1 MNRRKFLR
9 SLSRTALVLPFADVV
24 ALAAPPQQ
32 QMGPDKRVH
41 IGPHDREYNAV
52 AAPPP
57 PGPKSPIEGT
67 PLGVKFYDVVK
78 ESGLNAVT
86 TYGGI
91 GHNKYLLETTGCGLA
106 FYDYDNDGWVD
117 LFLVNGWRLEGFP
130 DGNAPH
136 CHLFKNN
143 RDGTFTDVSAGS
155 GLEVKTGWGQACCVG
170 DYDNDGHD
178 DLFVTYYGQNA
189 LYRNLGNG
197 KFTNVTEQAGLIQ
210 PGPKTRWNTGC
221 TFVDYD
227 RDGHLDLFV
236 ANYVDLDLKTAP
248 TPQDGP
254 CTYKGMLVACGPP
267 GLPGGK
273 NILYHNNGNG
283 TFTDVSQKAGIWMA
297 VGTYGL
303 SVAASDLNNDG
314 WPDIYVANDSA
325 PATLYLNQKDGTFQ
339 DVAIESG
346 AALSAEAKPQ
356 AGMGVS
362 IGDYNHTGKFDI
374 VKTNFAG
381 DTDSLYY
388 NLGDATFE
396 DKTYPA
402 GLGVNTRLLG
412 WGVGFFDMDNDGWL
426 DILMSNGH
434 VYPEVDESHS
444 DLTYAEHKY
453 LYRNMRNGR
462 FEDVTKQGGP
472 GIMERVAA
480 RGCAFGDYNN
490 DGVMDV
496 AVNCI
501 NALPQLLLCKSSLN
515 RNWIKIKL
523 VGTKSNRSGIGTR
536 VIVTATTL
544 PGAPKPTVQTD
555 ELRSGGSYFSQ
566 NDLRMHFGLLH
577 ATKVDTVELR
587 WLSGQVD
594 TLHNLNVNS
603 LYVIQEGG
611 KILQSGPLPQ
621 AKMNPKIKV

>member
-1 MNRRKFLR
+1 M
-9 SLSRTALVLPFADVV
+9 AQ
-24 ALAAPPQQ
+24 PQQ
-32 QMGPDKRVH
+32 APDKAPERRQ
-41 IGPHDREYNAV
+41 IGPHERDYDAV
-52 AAPPP
+52 AAAPP
-57 PGPKSPIEGT
+57 PGPKSPIQGT
-67 PLGVKFYDVVK
+67 PLGISYVDVVK
-78 ESGLNAVT
+78 ESGLNVVT
-86 TYGGI
+86 TYGGE

-136 CHLFKNN
+136 CRLFKNN
-143 RDGTFTDVSAGS
+143 RDGTFTDVTAGS
-155 GLEVKTGWGQACCVG
+155 GLEHKTGWGQACCVG
-170 DYDNDGHD
+170 DYNNDGHD

-189 LYRNLGNG
+189 LYRNNG
-197 KFTNVTEQAGLIQ
+197 DGTFTNVTEAAGLIQ

-221 TFVDYD
+221 TFVDYN

-236 ANYVDLDLKTAP
+236 ANYVELDLKTAP

-267 GLPGGK
+267 GLPGGR

-283 TFTDVSQKAGIWMA
+283 TFTDVSEKSGMWTA

-314 WPDIYVANDSA
+314 WPDLYVANDSA
-325 PATLYLNQKDGTFQ
+325 PATLYLNQKDGTFR

-346 AALSAEAKPQ
+346 AALSPDAKPQ

-362 IGDYNHTGKFDI
+362 IGDYNHTGNFDI

-381 DTDSLYY
+381 DTDSLYT

-396 DKTYPA
+396 DQTYPA
-402 GLGVNTRLLG
+402 GLGINTRLLG

-434 VYPEVDESHS
+434 VYPEVNLSHA
-444 DLTYAEHKY
+444 DLKYAEHKY
-453 LYRNMRNGR
+453 LYRNLRNGR
-462 FEDVTKQGGP
+462 FEDVTSQGGP
-472 GIMERVAA
+472 GIMERAPA

-490 DGVMDV
+490 DGLIDV

-501 NALPQLLLCKSSLN
+501 NAPPQLLRCDSTLT

-523 VGTKSNRSGIGTR
+523 VGVKSNRSGIGSR
-536 VIVTATTL
+536 VIVKATTS
-544 PGAPKPTVQTD
+544 PGAAKPFVQMD

-566 NDLRMHFGLLH
+566 NDLRMHFGLEH
-577 ATKVDTVELR
+577 AEKVDTIEIR

-594 TLHNLNVNS
+594 RLHNLKVNQ
-603 LYVIQEGG
+603 LYVVQEGG
-611 KILQSGPLPQ
+611 TILQSGPLQ
-621 AKMNPKIKV
+621 KSKMPSQ